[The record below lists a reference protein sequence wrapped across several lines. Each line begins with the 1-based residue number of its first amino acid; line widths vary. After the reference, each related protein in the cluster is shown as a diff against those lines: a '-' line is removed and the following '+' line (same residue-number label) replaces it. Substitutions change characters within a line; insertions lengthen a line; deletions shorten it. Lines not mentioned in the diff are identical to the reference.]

1 MTVLTNQ
8 SSFSSGFD
16 MTWLGLDYGRRYIGV
31 AIGHDLT
38 QTASSLCSISARKG
52 VPDWQALGKLVSEW
66 DPQGF
71 VLGYPAKMD
80 GSTQKIARD
89 VLLFQSNL
97 IEHYHKP
104 CYLVCERLTSYHAR
118 SQLRSDVDKDTL
130 NAKAAEIILQH
141 WFDEGM
147 PLSDKIE

>member
-1 MTVLTNQ
+1 MDSRIVINRKQRVVLNSHI
-8 SSFSSGFD
+8 SS
-16 MTWLGLDYGRRYIGV
+16 WKN
-31 AIGHDLT
+31 DL
-38 QTASSLCSISARKG
+38 CD
-52 VPDWQALGKLVSEW
+52 V
-66 DPQGF
+66 PQGF